1 MTDQLRV
8 VDAFKTNLRFLM
20 FELGLTQEALGEKLG
35 GMSRQNINNLLKSE
49 DIRTS
54 TIGKVAAALGYEETD
69 LTDPN
74 FKSKYF
80 LNKNVK

>member
-8 VDAFKTNLRFLM
+8 VDAFKQNLKFLM
-20 FELGLTQEALGEKLG
+20 FEMNLSPEQLGEKLG
-35 GMSRQNINNLLKSE
+35 GISRQSVYKMLASD

-74 FKSKYF
+74 FKQKYF
-80 LNKNVK
+80 TKKD